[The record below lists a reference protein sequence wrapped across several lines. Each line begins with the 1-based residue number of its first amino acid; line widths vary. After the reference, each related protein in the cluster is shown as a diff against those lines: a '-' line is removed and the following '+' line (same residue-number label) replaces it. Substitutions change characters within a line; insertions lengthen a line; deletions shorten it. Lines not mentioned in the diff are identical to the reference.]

1 MMFILI
7 LAAIG
12 AIFVAFNNGANDVAN
27 AFASAVGSKALKIR
41 HALLIAA
48 ILNFLGAVVLG
59 SNVSKT
65 LIDGVVNISCFHDK
79 NAYIAGMLAC
89 MVATGSF
96 IFISTRTGL
105 PVSSTHSIVGGMI
118 GIATTLGGIGAVK
131 WKLLGTLTLSWIFT
145 PFLAAACSLATIK
158 LIKLTIYRGENSKVM
173 QRACNWI
180 PIYASVIVIALIVAI
195 VQGGKV
201 WKNCIMHPCRAW
213 EILLLIFP
221 ALYVTFRIVTHRL
234 VIKFKDR
241 EFGVEHVFRRF
252 QAGTSCLIGFAV
264 GSNDVA
270 NSVTPVIAIYF
281 VTKLGML
288 PDSFANYSI
297 PIWMLAV
304 GGLGMSMGVL
314 SLGHKVIDTMGHSIT
329 LLSNSKG
336 FSVDFSTATTIILA
350 SVFGMPV
357 SSTHAATGAVIGV
370 GLEKGIKGLNLR
382 LLFTIFVTWLITVP
396 VSALFT
402 ILTYSI
408 LRAILPLV

>member
-1 MMFILI
+1 MVFILI

-27 AFASAVGSKALKIR
+27 AFASAVGAKALKIK

-48 ILNFLGAVVLG
+48 ILNFFGAILLGA
-59 SNVSKT
+59 NVSKT
-65 LIDGVVNISCFHDK
+65 LIDGVVDIGCFHDK

-96 IFISTRTGL
+96 VLISTRTGL

-118 GIATTLGGIGAVK
+118 GIAITLGGIGAVK
-131 WKLLGTLTLSWIFT
+131 WKWFGLLTLSWICT
-145 PFLAAACSLATIK
+145 PFLAAACSLVTIK
-158 LIKLTIYRGENSKVM
+158 LIKLTIYRGESSKVM

-180 PIYASVIVIALIVAI
+180 PTYASVIVIALIIAI
-195 VQGGKV
+195 VRG
-201 WKNCIMHPCRAW
+201 WKNCIHPHWALG
-213 EILLLIFP
+213 ILLLIFP
-221 ALYVTFRIVTHRL
+221 ILYIIFRIITHSL
-234 VIKFKDR
+234 TIKFKNR

-252 QAGTSCLIGFAV
+252 QAGTSCLIGFAI

-288 PDSFANYSI
+288 PDSFADHTI

-304 GGLGMSMGVL
+304 GGVGMSMGVL
-314 SLGHKVIDTMGHSIT
+314 SLGHKVINTMGHSIT

-370 GLEKGIKGLNLR
+370 GLDKGLKGLNLQ

-396 VSALFT
+396 ISAIFT
-402 ILTYSI
+402 ILIYFI
-408 LRAILPLV
+408 LRAVLPLV

>member
-1 MMFILI
+1 MFILI

-27 AFASAVGSKALKIR
+27 AFASAVGAKALKIK

-48 ILNFLGAVVLG
+48 ILNFLGAILLG
-59 SNVSKT
+59 ANVSKT

-96 IFISTRTGL
+96 VFLSTRTGL

-118 GIATTLGGIGAVK
+118 GIATVLGGVGAVK
-131 WKLLGTLTLSWIFT
+131 WKLFGLLTLSWIST
-145 PFLAAACSLATIK
+145 PFLAAACSLVTIK
-158 LIKLTIYRGENSKVM
+158 LIKLTIYRGESSKVM
-173 QRACNWI
+173 QRACKWI
-180 PIYASVIVIALIVAI
+180 PIYASIIAIALIIAI
-195 VQGGKV
+195 GQGSKM
-201 WKNCIMHPCRAW
+201 WKNCMHPCRAW
-213 EILLLIFP
+213 GILLLVFP
-221 ALYVTFRIVTHRL
+221 ALYVIFRIITYRL
-234 VIKFKDR
+234 TIKFKDR

-252 QAGTSCLIGFAV
+252 QAGTSCLIGFAI

-270 NSVTPVIAIYF
+270 NSITPVIAIYF

-314 SLGHKVIDTMGHSIT
+314 SLGHRVIDTMGHSIT

-350 SVFGMPV
+350 SVFGMPI

-370 GLEKGIKGLNLR
+370 GLDKGLKGLNLR
-382 LLFTIFVTWLITVP
+382 LLFTIFVTWLMTVP
-396 VSALFT
+396 ISAIFT

-408 LRAILPLV
+408 VRTFMLPL

>member
-1 MMFILI
+1 MAFVLI

-27 AFASAVGSKALKIR
+27 AFASAVGSKALKIK

-48 ILNFLGAVVLG
+48 TLNFLGAVVLG

-65 LIDGVVNISCFHDK
+65 LIDGVVDISCFHDK

-96 IFISTRTGL
+96 ILISTRTGL
-105 PVSSTHSIVGGMI
+105 PVSSTHSIVGGMV

-131 WKLLGTLTLSWIFT
+131 WKLFGLLTLSWILT
-145 PFLAAACSLATIK
+145 PFLAAACSLVTIK
-158 LIKLTIYRGENSKVM
+158 LINLTIYRGESSKVM
-173 QRACNWI
+173 QRAYNWI
-180 PIYASVIVIALIVAI
+180 PTYASIIVIALIIAI
-195 VQGGKV
+195 VRGSKV
-201 WKNCIMHPCRAW
+201 WKNCTHPHWAW
-213 EILLLIFP
+213 GILLPFSP
-221 ALYVTFRIVTHRL
+221 VLYVIFRLITRRL
-234 VIKFKDR
+234 TIKFKNR

-281 VTKLGML
+281 VTKLGIL
-288 PDSFANYSI
+288 PDSFADYSI

-304 GGLGMSMGVL
+304 GGMGMSMGVL

-396 VSALFT
+396 VSAFFT
-402 ILTYSI
+402 ILIYSV

>member
-1 MMFILI
+1 MVFVLI

-27 AFASAVGSKALKIR
+27 AFASAVGSKALKIK

-48 ILNFLGAVVLG
+48 ILNLFGAILLGA
-59 SNVSKT
+59 NVSKT

-96 IFISTRTGL
+96 VFISTRTGL

-131 WKLLGTLTLSWIFT
+131 WKLFGMLTLSWIFT

-158 LIKLTIYRGENSKVM
+158 LIKLTIYRGENSRVM

-180 PIYASVIVIALIVAI
+180 PAYASVIVIALTIAI
-195 VQGGKV
+195 VRGSKV
-201 WKNCIMHPCRAW
+201 CKNCIHPHW
-213 EILLLIFP
+213 TLGILSLVFP
-221 ALYVTFRIVTHRL
+221 ILYVIFRIITHRL
-234 VIKFKDR
+234 TIKFKDR

-252 QAGTSCLIGFAV
+252 QAGTSCLVGFAI

-288 PDSFANYSI
+288 PDSFTNYSI
-297 PIWMLAV
+297 PVWMLAV
-304 GGLGMSMGVL
+304 GGMGMSMGVL
-314 SLGHKVIDTMGHSIT
+314 SLGHKV
-329 LLSNSKG
+329 
-336 FSVDFSTATTIILA
+336 V
-350 SVFGMPV
+350 
-357 SSTHAATGAVIGV
+357 
-370 GLEKGIKGLNLR
+370 
-382 LLFTIFVTWLITVP
+382 
-396 VSALFT
+396 
-402 ILTYSI
+402 
-408 LRAILPLV
+408 

>member
-1 MMFILI
+1 MVFALI
-7 LAAIG
+7 LAVIG

-27 AFASAVGSKALKIR
+27 AFASAVGSKALKIK

-48 ILNFLGAVVLG
+48 ILNFFGAILLG

-65 LIDGVVNISCFHDK
+65 LIDGVVDIGCFHDK
-79 NAYIAGMLAC
+79 NAYVAGMLAC

-96 IFISTRTGL
+96 VFISTRTGL

-131 WKLLGTLTLSWIFT
+131 WKLFGLLTLSWILT
-145 PFLAAACSLATIK
+145 PFLAAACSLVTIK
-158 LIKLTIYRGENSKVM
+158 LIKLTIYRGESSKVM

-180 PIYASVIVIALIVAI
+180 PAYAGIIVIALIIAI
-195 VQGGKV
+195 VQGSRV
-201 WKNCIMHPCRAW
+201 WKNCMHPYKTLGM
-213 EILLLIFP
+213 LLLIFP
-221 ALYVTFRIVTHRL
+221 VLYAVFRIVTHRL
-234 VIKFKDR
+234 TVKFKDR

-270 NSVTPVIAIYF
+270 NSVTPVIGIYF

-288 PDSFANYSI
+288 PDSFAGHAI
-297 PIWMLAV
+297 PIWMLAI

-314 SLGHKVIDTMGHSIT
+314 SLGHRVIDTMGRSIT

-370 GLEKGIKGLNLR
+370 GLDKGLKGLNLR
-382 LLFTIFVTWLITVP
+382 LLFTIFVTWLVTVP
-396 VSALFT
+396 ISAIFT
-402 ILTYSI
+402 ILIYSI
-408 LRAILPLV
+408 LRAFMLPL